1 MCMLSHVW
9 LFCDP
14 VDFRPPSLL
23 CLWVSPG
30 KNTTVG
36 CHLLLRGIFLT
47 QGSNPGLLHCRQIL
61 YQNLSH
67 WGSPIEPELLPFH
80 YFRQQFFPLWN
91 RSPDS
96 FQFQSHCSLCFPSAI
111 VFILKAFSSTSPN
124 SFSSRASPWLSHL
137 SFLAVELHHWPGS
150 QPAFS
155 LS

>member
-1 MCMLSHVW
+1 MSDSFVTPWTL
-9 LFCDP
+9 DP
-14 VDFRPPSLL
+14 PVSSVYGFLQARILQ
-23 CLWVSPG
+23 WVAICSS
-30 KNTTVG
+30 
-36 CHLLLRGIFLT
+36 RGIFLT

>member
-1 MCMLSHVW
+1 MLYLGLIQLITS
-9 LFCDP
+9 LCCAKGLQSCLTLCDP
-14 VDFRPPSLL
+14 INCSQLGSSVHGIPQARILEWLAMPS
-23 CLWVSPG
+23 S
-30 KNTTVG
+30 
-36 CHLLLRGIFLT
+36 RGIFLT

-124 SFSSRASPWLSHL
+124 SFSSRASP
-137 SFLAVELHHWPGS
+137 
-150 QPAFS
+150 
-155 LS
+155 